1 MPGQDVFISHATA
14 DRKLVEAL
22 CDGLDRAKVSYW
34 VSFRHEKPGD
44 IWSGAISRATRE
56 SHLFLLVFTVAA
68 NASVNISGSFGEFM
82 GKLFLKPAAGS
93 LRAPQVAEWVAQL
106 QRLGS
111 AEGKWTAEYRR
122 QEG

>member
-1 MPGQDVFISHATA
+1 L
-14 DRKLVEAL
+14 RLWR
-22 CDGLDRAKVSYW
+22 RA
-34 VSFRHEKPGD
+34 
-44 IWSGAISRATRE
+44 IRE
-56 SHLFLLVFTVAA
+56 NQYSACYGIFLQ
-68 NASVNISGSFGEFM
+68 IIGSFGEFM